1 MADTPPNQQPDVTP
15 LPEGVPQ
22 PVAPTPGAQP
32 VEPTPAPPVPPA
44 QDGAALEAARAALET
59 AAAKT
64 PTGGEPPRAVPNEPA
79 TLKPDQPVTPT
90 ETRSELTPPVPA
102 PTAPPLRR
110 PADIGPSWRLYA
122 LGAAGVLAL
131 GAAFFFLVYWQATL
145 TVRAT
150 PETTTLTLG
159 STSGTGTLTTKL
171 RPGTYTVTGTLPGHH
186 PFSMTVTLGIHE
198 RRELAIGLREVPN
211 ASRLSEQRVQHLAL
225 SAEDTN
231 PTLLFLEPHTGVA
244 YRLFTQNPAQP
255 VSERITPD
263 TLRNVEE
270 LRWSPNRQLAL
281 IRQDGRLKLYDFK
294 RYDLVNQTVT
304 EWPTEIRAIDWRP
317 DGEKVA
323 YVFHGGDGERTIIR
337 AGKDN
342 SEPERIF
349 NLKNAGLDNPSIE
362 WSPDGKQLSLLEN
375 GKLYI
380 LDVLTATLSA
390 VRLEGVR
397 STSWLPTSDR
407 LIASTAQSGQL
418 VIIPLDGEPTAL
430 SQTGHVDELVATK
443 DGTRIILARLDQGN
457 VVFEAI
463 ELATNTVTPYVLGA
477 GLSIQPK
484 HLILSP
490 DEQTLY
496 FTSAGQPYALTLDD
510 GAYTN

>member
-1 MADTPPNQQPDVTP
+1 MADTPPNQQPDMTP

-22 PVAPTPGAQP
+22 PVAAAPQTPTS
-32 VEPTPAPPVPPA
+32 VPANE
-44 QDGAALEAARAALET
+44 DSALAAARSKLET
-59 AAAKT
+59 VTANT
-64 PTGGEPPRAVPNEPA
+64 PNASPDATTQPKAPDSPSTPPPSAGPTTQDVP
-79 TLKPDQPVTPT
+79 QQ
-90 ETRSELTPPVPA
+90 LTPPA
-102 PTAPPLRR
+102 PTSATKRSTT
-110 PADIGPSWRLYA
+110 ASSSWRLYA
-122 LGAAGVLAL
+122 LGAVGVLVI
-131 GAAFFFLVYWQATL
+131 GAALFFFLYWPATL

-150 PETTTLTLG
+150 PETTMLNLG
-159 STSGTGTLTTKL
+159 STSGTGALTTKL
-171 RPGTYTVTGTLPGHH
+171 RPGSYTVTGTLPGYH
-186 PFSMTVTLGIHE
+186 PFTTTVTLGMHE
-198 RRELAIGLREVPN
+198 TRELAVGLREIPN
-211 ASRLSEQRVQHLAL
+211 AARLSEQRVQHLAL
-225 SAEDTN
+225 STEDEN

-244 YRLFTQNPAQP
+244 YRLFTKNPAQP

-281 IRQDGRLKLYDFK
+281 IRQDGRIKLYDFK

-304 EWPTEIRAIDWRP
+304 EWPAELRAIAWRP

-375 GKLYI
+375 EKLYT

-397 STSWLPTSDR
+397 GASWLPTSDR
-407 LIASTAQSGQL
+407 LIASTAQSGQF
-418 VIIPLDGEPTAL
+418 VIVPLDGEPTAL
-430 SQTGHVDELVATK
+430 SQTGQIDELVATK
-443 DGTRIILARLDQGN
+443 DGSRIIHARLNQGN
-457 VVFEAI
+457 VAFEAI
-463 ELATNTVTPYVLGA
+463 ELATNTVTPYVLSA

-496 FTSAGQPYALTLDD
+496 FTSAGQPYALTLDTGIYD
-510 GAYTN
+510 SNEN